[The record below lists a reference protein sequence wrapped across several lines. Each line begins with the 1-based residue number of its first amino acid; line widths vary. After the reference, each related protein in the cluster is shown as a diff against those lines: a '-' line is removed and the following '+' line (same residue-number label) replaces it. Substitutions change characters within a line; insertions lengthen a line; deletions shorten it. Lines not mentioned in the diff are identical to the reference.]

1 MNNLTGVVDEEEQ
14 KIVLQTVVALED
26 FSRDESLAEEA
37 KVWITKKEARLLW
50 RFIHGLLHKIYD
62 SRDDKSL
69 HQEHEGTHHC

>member
-1 MNNLTGVVDEEEQ
+1 MKTSEEEQ
-14 KIVLQTVVALED
+14 LLVLRTVHALED
-26 FSRDESLAEEA
+26 FSRDESLKDDA